1 MDTLRQDFAY
11 ALRAL
16 VQRPTFAITAI
27 LTLALGIGASTA
39 IFSVVNAVLLRPLP
53 YAQAERLVL
62 VWAELRA
69 RELKDFPFPAGDFQD
84 LKAQATAFEDLAA
97 ISPGRAPLG
106 GDGGQPE
113 QVSFMGATPNL
124 FTLLGARVA
133 LGRDFTAEDAT
144 PQPQPPQAPGGQGQ
158 AGGPG
163 APPGANAPP
172 APPPLPTSVILTH
185 DFWQRRY
192 GGDPGVLGKTLDV
205 GNNRATVVGVLA
217 PGFEL
222 LFPPNTNIDA
232 RPDMFAAM
240 RIDYENASRINV
252 FLRVIGR
259 LRPGV
264 SITTAREQAERVAAT
279 LREQFP
285 IKKTADLHFDVLP
298 MHEDLV
304 ADVRPTIVALMGA
317 VVLVLLIACANVANL
332 LLVRAAARGRELAV
346 RAVLGSS
353 PWRLVRQMLAE
364 SLVLAG
370 AAAAVGI
377 ALAWGGMKVL
387 AAVAPENLP
396 RLDDVRLDPLVL
408 AFAIGASLLSVA
420 LFAVV
425 PAMRASRPD
434 VGQTLRAGGRAPGL
448 AAGKML
454 RNGVVVAEV
463 ALSFVLLVGGGL
475 MLRSF
480 VALLESDPGYDPR
493 GVLTFVAGP
502 QAPQP
507 DARAAFM
514 RTLRER
520 LHALPGVTGVT
531 AASPFPLDG
540 ITANARWGREDAVS
554 DPAKF
559 QQANVHIVLPGY
571 FETMRTRVVGGR
583 TFGETDNVRETKAI
597 VIDEKLAAKA
607 FPGESPVGRRLLVRV
622 RSPEPEWLDIV
633 GVVQQQR
640 HESLVAEE
648 REAIFVTD
656 AFMGNG
662 AAGRWAVRTT
672 GDADAA
678 ALTPAI
684 RQILRELDAR
694 IPLAEVQPMQ
704 ALVDRARAPTRFVLI
719 LATIFAIV
727 AAILA
732 AVGLYGVL
740 ATAVRQRT
748 AEIGVRIAI
757 GAPKRSVFGL
767 VLGEGLK
774 LSLAGV
780 AVGALGALVLT
791 RVLRGLLFGVGPTD
805 PVTYVMA
812 VPLFLVIALAACWVP
827 ARRAAGLPPI
837 EALRGSE

>member
-11 ALRAL
+11 ALRSL
-16 VQRPTFAITAI
+16 LQRPTFAITAV

-53 YAQAERLVL
+53 YADASRLVL
-62 VWAELRA
+62 VWGELRA
-69 RELKDFPFPAGDFQD
+69 RQLKDFPFSPGDYRDLQEQTPAF
-84 LKAQATAFEDLAA
+84 AEMAA
-97 ISPGRAPLG
+97 ITPGRAPLV

-113 QVSFMGATPNL
+113 QVSFIGATPNL
-124 FTLLGARVA
+124 FRMLGARVA

-144 PQPQPPQAPGGQGQ
+144 PQ
-158 AGGPG
+158 
-163 APPGANAPP
+163 
-172 APPPLPTSVILTH
+172 APPPQRPAGAPADPNAAPPPPPIPTSVILAH

-192 GGDPGVLGKTLDV
+192 GGDPNVIGKTIDV
-205 GNNRATVVGVLA
+205 GGNRGLVVGVLA

-222 LFPPNTNIDA
+222 LFPPNASIDVH
-232 RPDMFAAM
+232 PDLFGAL

-259 LRPGV
+259 LKPGISV
-264 SITTAREQAERVAAT
+264 ATAQEQAERVATA
-279 LREQFP
+279 LREKYP
-285 IKKTADLHFDVLP
+285 ISKTAGLHFNVLP

-332 LLVRAAARGRELAV
+332 LLVRAASRSRELAV

-370 AAAAVGI
+370 AAAALGV

-387 AAVAPENLP
+387 AAFAPDNLP

-408 AFAIGASLLSVA
+408 AFAIGAALLSVA

-425 PAMRASRPD
+425 PALRASRPD
-434 VGQTLRAGGRAPGL
+434 VGQALRAGGRAPGL
-448 AAGKML
+448 AAGKLL

-493 GVLTFVAGP
+493 GVLTFVVGP
-502 QAPQP
+502 QEQQP
-507 DARAAFM
+507 EARANFM
-514 RTLRER
+514 RTFAARVR
-520 LHALPGVTGVT
+520 ALPGVTAVT

-540 ITANARWGREDAVS
+540 EIANARWGREDAVG
-554 DPAKF
+554 DPSKF

-571 FETMRTRVVGGR
+571 FEAMRTRLIGGR
-583 TFGETDNVRETKAI
+583 TFTETDNLPDSKAI
-597 VIDEKLAAKA
+597 IIDERLAAKA
-607 FPGESPVGRRLLVRV
+607 FPNESPVGKRLLVRV

-633 GVVQQQR
+633 GVVARQR
-640 HESLVAEE
+640 HESLVSEG
-648 REAIFVTD
+648 REAIFLPD
-656 AFMGNG
+656 ALLGSG
-662 AAGRWAVRTT
+662 AAGTWAVRTS
-672 GDADAA
+672 GDPG

-684 RQILRELDAR
+684 RGILREMDAR
-694 IPLAEVQPMQ
+694 LPLADVQPMQ

-719 LATIFAIV
+719 LSTIFAAV

-757 GAPKRSVFGL
+757 GAPTRSVFGL
-767 VLGEGLK
+767 VLGEGLR

-780 AVGALGALVLT
+780 VIGALGALLLT
-791 RVLRGLLFGVGPTD
+791 RVMRSLLFGVGPAD
-805 PVTYVMA
+805 PATYALA
-812 VPLFLVIALAACWVP
+812 VPLFLVIAVAACWVP

>member
-53 YAQAERLVL
+53 YAQADRLVL

-69 RELKDFPFPAGDFQD
+69 RQLKDFPFPAGDFQD
-84 LKAQATAFEDLAA
+84 LKAQASAFEDLAA
-97 ISPGRAPLG
+97 VSPGRAPLG

-124 FTLLGARVA
+124 FKLLGARVA
-133 LGRDFTAEDAT
+133 LGRDFNAEDAT
-144 PQPQPPQAPGGQGQ
+144 PQPQPPQQGPQ
-158 AGGPG
+158 GGPP
-163 APPGANAPP
+163 APPAAN

-192 GGDPGVLGKTLDV
+192 GGDPGVIGRTLDV
-205 GNNRATVVGVLA
+205 GGNRGTVVGVLA

-222 LFPPNTNIDA
+222 LFPPNTNIDV

-259 LRPGV
+259 LKPGV
-264 SITTAREQAERVAAT
+264 SIATAREQSERVASS

-285 IKKTADLHFDVLP
+285 IKKTADLHFDVWP

-304 ADVRPTIVALMGA
+304 ADVRPAIVALMGA

-370 AAAAVGI
+370 GAAAIGVT
-377 ALAWGGMKVL
+377 LAWAGMKVL
-387 AAVAPENLP
+387 AAYAPDNLP
-396 RLDDVRLDPLVL
+396 RLDHVRLDPLVL
-408 AFAIGASLLSVA
+408 AFAVGAALLSVV

-434 VGQTLRAGGRAPGL
+434 VGQALRAGGRAPGL

-493 GVLTFVAGP
+493 GVLTFVVDGFEET
-502 QAPQP
+502 P

-514 RTLRER
+514 RNLEARLRG
-520 LHALPGVTGVT
+520 LPGVTGVT
-531 AASPFPLDG
+531 AANPFPLDG
-540 ITANARWGREDAVS
+540 GNANARWGREDAQG
-554 DPAKF
+554 DPSKF
-559 QQANVHIVLPGY
+559 QQANIHIVLPGY
-571 FETMRTRVVGGR
+571 FETMRTRLIAGR
-583 TFGETDNVRETKAI
+583 TFTQVDNVRETKAI
-597 VIDEKLAAKA
+597 LIDEKLAAKA
-607 FPGESPVGRRLLVRV
+607 FPGESPVGKRLLVRV
-622 RSPEPEWLDIV
+622 RSPEPEWLDII

-648 REAIFVTD
+648 REGIFIVD
-656 AFMGNG
+656 AFMGSG
-662 AAGRWAVRTT
+662 AANRWAVRAT
-672 GDADAA
+672 GDPAR
-678 ALTPAI
+678 LTPAI
-684 RQILRELDAR
+684 RQIVREMDAR

-704 ALVDRARAPTRFVLI
+704 VLVDRARAPTRFVLV
-719 LATIFAIV
+719 LSAIFAVV
-727 AAILA
+727 AALLA

-780 AVGALGALVLT
+780 AVGALGALLLT
-791 RVLRGLLFGVGPTD
+791 RVLRSLLFGVGPTD
-805 PVTYVMA
+805 PVTYLAA
-812 VPLFLVIALAACWVP
+812 VPLFLLIAVAACWIP